1 MEAETV
7 FPAFESAAVVEL
19 KPGDVLLFRCT
30 TLLSPEQRRRAEA
43 VLDSVFPGHECMIL
57 HGGQD
62 LAVLRPRP
70 GAIRRFWARLRHRG

>member
-1 MEAETV
+1 MDEAST

-19 KPGDVLLFRCT
+19 KPGDVLLFRCPMT
-30 TLLSPEQRRRAEA
+30 LSPEQRERAEA
-43 VLDSVFPGHECMIL
+43 VLDEVFPAHDCMIL

-70 GAIRRFWARLRHRG
+70 GLIRRLWQKVWRG